1 MVAELV
7 VLRSCHFR
15 IVAMVEFKAMMEAIT
30 KLTEVVTGMQQREMT
45 NVKPPGLECKKI
57 DDRFMK
63 VQEFDGRNDEW
74 DSWSFSFKS
83 SIRAQDKRAYE
94 LLVHAELETS
104 EISENGL
111 NAGDEMISGEVY
123 NLLCKYCRGSAQSVL
138 RTVEDCRGLVAWQKL
153 HRVYNPMTV
162 ARTIQAL
169 GEVTRPPCVTDI
181 SLAEGAISKWEE
193 MLKVERDFKQTI
205 GDHMRI
211 AILANFMPSVIKE
224 YIYVNVQPDTQY
236 KVIIDKE
243 DTHQEQSDHRRGAHG
258 HWSCSSRRAGLRKTN
273 QKAAQENIMTLTL
286 WGSEGGATIV
296 VDGAILLEN
305 ALQKDMAMEAKA
317 MLAARQVEAKATV
330 VSTHKAQVK
339 ARVARSS
346 PARVSTVDKWATGN
360 RNAGMS
366 DE

>member
-1 MVAELV
+1 
-7 VLRSCHFR
+7 
-15 IVAMVEFKAMMEAIT
+15 MVEFKAMMEAIT

-45 NVKPPGLECKKI
+45 NVKPPGLERKKI
-57 DDRFMK
+57 DVRFMK

-83 SIRAQDKRAYE
+83 SIRAQDTRAKG

-123 NLLCKYCRGSAQSVL
+123 NLLCQYCRGSAQSIL

-169 GEVTRPPCVTDI
+169 GEVTLPPCVTDI

-193 MLKVERDFKQTI
+193 MLKKVDRDFKQTI

-211 AILANFMPSVIKE
+211 AILANFMPLVIKE

-236 KVIIDKE
+236 KVIIDKVKTLIRNKVTTGAVPMDIGHVQAGERDCAE
-243 DTHQEQSDHRRGAHG
+243 DEPKGCPGEHYDVDALGFRGRCNNCGGWG
-258 HWSCSSRRAGLRKTN
+258 HFARECELNSIIRNGL
-273 QKAAQENIMTLTL
+273 IP
-286 WGSEGGATIV
+286 GGKSLKR
-296 VDGAILLEN
+296 G
-305 ALQKDMAMEAKA
+305 
-317 MLAARQVEAKATV
+317 RQVVFFTPVNPMEDGNGMGETHAT
-330 VSTHKAQVK
+330 
-339 ARVARSS
+339 
-346 PARVSTVDKWATGN
+346 
-360 RNAGMS
+360 
-366 DE
+366 